1 MKCWGPASLSSK
13 SGGIR
18 QRCASSLDTEECLGA
33 FAMQKLATILSTVWT
48 YSEDWRDHM
57 AVLMGWAS
65 VWEVYE
71 AIATHQGHT
80 NISSINL
87 SWIGSINPV
96 MLVGERT
103 FFPRYNNVE
112 LTMYSNVQRAC
123 LRPITVWVSL
133 LREHPV
139 CSYNFLGSLWS
150 LSVRAR
156 SDRSPGPTWSQA
168 SSHISVVEERLVVG
182 ELESILD
189 HALALWK
196 PDDSSELWSA
206 EARDRRG
213 VGAAR
218 TQCRKGTRPAARTPW
233 RSPRPWR
240 PPRSARA
247 RRP

>member
-1 MKCWGPASLSSK
+1 MELAQLDSERRQVLQALLELGRQAHLQPQQGP
-13 SGGIR
+13 R
-18 QRCASSLDTEECLGA
+18 RWME
-33 FAMQKLATILSTVWT
+33 
-48 YSEDWRDHM
+48 
-57 AVLMGWAS
+57 
-65 VWEVYE
+65 
-71 AIATHQGHT
+71 
-80 NISSINL
+80 
-87 SWIGSINPV
+87 
-96 MLVGERT
+96 MLVYITRRQQNIRSRRQLRRAKYSAKSFSFLPWRFSLIQTNHRT
-103 FFPRYNNVE
+103 QQAPCRYKTAAHVPPQT
-112 LTMYSNVQRAC
+112 LVQTVPFS
-123 LRPITVWVSL
+123 PITVWVSL